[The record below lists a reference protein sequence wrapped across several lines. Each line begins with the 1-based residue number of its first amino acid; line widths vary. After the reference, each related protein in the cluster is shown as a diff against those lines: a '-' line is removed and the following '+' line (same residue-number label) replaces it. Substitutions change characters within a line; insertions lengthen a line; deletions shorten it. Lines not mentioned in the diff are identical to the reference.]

1 MNSSLRLISPVER
14 AFHMKKLGGLHDIPP
29 ADLASISLLAHEHS
43 FAPGAALCRSG
54 ERVDRVH
61 VVVDGR
67 VRVSG
72 GEHGDAVLG
81 PGESIGMLTLLA
93 CDDNGL
99 EAVAETDTVTL
110 ALRADDLFDA
120 FESDFGLLY
129 NQTRYL
135 ATEIL
140 RLRRRIPAGTYLPHE
155 AYEEAA
161 PVGDLDLVQ
170 RLLYLRRGPLR
181 NANMDALMAMA
192 QQMQMARL
200 EPGTELW
207 RIGAASGFMYF
218 LLAGSVRCTTADG
231 TPFTCGPGY
240 PLGNL
245 ESQCAAPRW
254 YDAVTDTAVVAM
266 KIETDTFL
274 DTIEQHFDMAIEFV
288 ATMARGLI
296 GRRVEMRQETAPVVG
311 A

>member
-1 MNSSLRLISPVER
+1 MDHSLRLISPLER

-29 ADLASISLLAHEHS
+29 ADLASISLLAHEQS
-43 FAPGAALCRSG
+43 FAPGTALCRSG
-54 ERVDRVH
+54 ERVDRLH

-72 GEHGDAVLG
+72 DEHGDAVLG
-81 PGESIGMLTLLA
+81 PGEAIGMLTLLVR
-93 CDDNGL
+93 DDDGI

-129 NQTRYL
+129 SQIRYL
-135 ATEIL
+135 ANETL
-140 RLRRRIPAGTYLPHE
+140 RLRRRIPAGTYLPTE
-155 AYEEAA
+155 TYEDEA
-161 PVGDLDLVQ
+161 PVGDVGLVQ
-170 RLLYLRRGPLR
+170 RLLYMRRGLLR

-192 QQMQMARL
+192 QQMQTARV
-200 EPGTELW
+200 EPGTILW
-207 RIGAASGFMYF
+207 QIGAPSGFMYI
-218 LLAGSVRCTTADG
+218 LLAGRVRCKTEDG

-245 ESQCAAPRW
+245 ESQCSAARW
-254 YDAVTDTAVVAM
+254 YDAVTETAVVAVR
-266 KIETDTFL
+266 IETDTFL

-288 ATMARGLI
+288 GTMARGLI
-296 GRRVEMRQETAPVVG
+296 GRRAEMRQKAPPAVV